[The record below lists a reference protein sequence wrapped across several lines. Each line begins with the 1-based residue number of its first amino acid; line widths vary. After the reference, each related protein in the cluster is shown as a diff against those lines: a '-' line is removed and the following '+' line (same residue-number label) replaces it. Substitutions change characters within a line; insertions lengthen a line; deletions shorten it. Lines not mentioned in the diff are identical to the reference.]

1 MRIAVVNAIEQ
12 LLQTRV
18 TCPWQENISAF
29 ADDQLAV
36 IEQMVIGGLEYLH
49 GITADGVESQ
59 ASGGIR
65 VIEIESIR
73 RLNVDVFNLRPG
85 IVPVDVVTPV
95 AARIP
100 RSFVKFEE
108 RGSHKEAL
116 AGTRGVTLDFDVI
129 GERNWLH
136 KIGGIAQFDL
146 SYFRARQSILYVSP
160 ELLLAI
166 GHGSVR
172 ILPAPGL
179 GRMSG

>member
-18 TCPWQENISAF
+18 TCPRQENISAF

-59 ASGGIR
+59 TSGGIR

-73 RLNVDVFNLRPG
+73 RLNVDVFNLGPG
-85 IVPVDVVTPV
+85 VIPVNVVMPV
-95 AARIP
+95 AARIS
-100 RSFVKFEE
+100 RSFIELEE

-116 AGTRGVTLDFDVI
+116 SGARAVTLDF
-129 GERNWLH
+129 
-136 KIGGIAQFDL
+136 
-146 SYFRARQSILYVSP
+146 
-160 ELLLAI
+160 
-166 GHGSVR
+166 
-172 ILPAPGL
+172 
-179 GRMSG
+179 